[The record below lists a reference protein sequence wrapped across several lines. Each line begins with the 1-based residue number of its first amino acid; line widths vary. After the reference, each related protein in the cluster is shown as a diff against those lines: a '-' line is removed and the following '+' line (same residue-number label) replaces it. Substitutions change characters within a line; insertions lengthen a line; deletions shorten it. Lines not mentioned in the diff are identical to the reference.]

1 MKILPKIL
9 EFDWDRGNLGKSYRK
24 HGITSKE
31 AEEIFFSETFS
42 VVPDIKHSQTEDR
55 FIGLGETS
63 SGKKLL
69 VVFTA
74 RKNKIRVIS
83 ARRIHRKEVD
93 KYEKAQKNSAL

>member
-9 EFDWDRGNLGKSYRK
+9 EFDWDKGNLDKSYRK

-31 AEEIFFSETFS
+31 AEEIFVSETFS
-42 VVPDIKHSQTEDR
+42 VVPDVKHSQTEDR
-55 FIGLGETS
+55 FIGLEETAA
-63 SGKKLL
+63 GKKLL
-69 VVFTA
+69 VVFTV

-93 KYEKAQKNSAL
+93 KYEKAKKDPSF